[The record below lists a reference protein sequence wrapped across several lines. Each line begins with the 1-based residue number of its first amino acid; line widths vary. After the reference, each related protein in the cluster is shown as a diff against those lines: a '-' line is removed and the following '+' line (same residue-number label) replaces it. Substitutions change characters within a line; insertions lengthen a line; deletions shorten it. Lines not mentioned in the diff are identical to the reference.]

1 MSHEVCHIRCQT
13 TSESCCHNINIT
25 QKLLEQMSE
34 YIAKIIS
41 DDMWHELCHS
51 KCQTIWLC
59 WCQVFVWTL
68 KELEISICICTHHI
82 SKNMSELSGSFAA
95 LWSVWFFSCG
105 CCGDHEVLRDLLIT
119 FGPCHHPSPVMSW
132 RAKAQSQ
139 TTPVRHSIGFAYA
152 VQKAMDMGNMGSRFN
167 HQIWNQWFSQ
177 MDIQNKP
184 NGQQHFT
191 IVYHPSILLSI

>member
-1 MSHEVCHIRCQT
+1 
-13 TSESCCHNINIT
+13 
-25 QKLLEQMSE
+25 
-34 YIAKIIS
+34 
-41 DDMWHELCHS
+41 MWHELCHS

-105 CCGDHEVLRDLLIT
+105 CCGDHTKCCGICWSHLGPVTIRLRWCR
-119 FGPCHHPSPVMSW
+119 G

-177 MDIQNKP
+177 MDIQNIQNKP